1 MYKFKLSN
9 HKIEELTPYI
19 DDLRNYGYSLNK
31 DGYLEVGGIEEYIE
45 IKHNFHSIVISL
57 ECLCESALK
66 SDKLISKSESFSL
79 INIHKEDHGIYRVST
94 LSSKDSYIFDP
105 SIDRDKRDVL
115 YFGCAGVC
123 NPYSIFVDHVGKEW
137 SDLYFFYYKT
147 KKDFSVLV
155 FPIYWMK
162 DVFSGT
168 VNFGVVI

>member
-66 SDKLISKSESFSL
+66 SDKLISKSVSFSL
-79 INIHKEDHGIYRVST
+79 INIHKEDHGIYRVSEIPKVTFIFRRSSTSLSYT
-94 LSSKDSYIFDP
+94 LD
-105 SIDRDKRDVL
+105 
-115 YFGCAGVC
+115 
-123 NPYSIFVDHVGKEW
+123 
-137 SDLYFFYYKT
+137 
-147 KKDFSVLV
+147 LV
-155 FPIYWMK
+155 FIKEGMEIEEK
-162 DVFSGT
+162 
-168 VNFGVVI
+168 NK